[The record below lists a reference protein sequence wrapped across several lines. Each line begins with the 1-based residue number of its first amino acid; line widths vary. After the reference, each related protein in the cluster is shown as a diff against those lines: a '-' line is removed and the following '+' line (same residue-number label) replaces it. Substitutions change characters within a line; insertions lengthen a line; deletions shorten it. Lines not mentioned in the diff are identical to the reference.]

1 MNNAERKRKRQKEK
15 TEKRKRKKENNTE
28 MKWKRKRKRK
38 KENNTEMK
46 RKRKRKRK
54 KEQKTGPFNIPN
66 VHANNTY
73 RNQMAN
79 AVNMLEMLCIFCVHA
94 IAFIAQMQSGK
105 SNSFFELALQGFNTG
120 KFDKCDIVCG
130 CAEVDLKKDLE
141 KKKNQAFDTR
151 DIDDKLRDLRN
162 EKRLLIQNNSPTAP
176 NNDDLAKIETKIS
189 EQLEIQR
196 LFRFA
201 NDNTRIL
208 FNQDMRTDMGNV
220 YRKRDKVLVIIE
232 ECHYGSN
239 KAVKGKKENVLV
251 EWLRKRELHHLLLH
265 RDPQQLSQKLS
276 QKLQYKRVV
285 SVSATMAT
293 FIFNNPDDVEKLER
307 NENGSSA
314 DSANNKSRIVL
325 GLPGTG
331 YHGVNEMLEGGQ
343 IRKIETED
351 RDEGILTIESL
362 CDMFTQC
369 IEGKEGEYYIVIR
382 LTREEQEENLRT
394 ACEECGYD
402 IRYYDSDKTRRKED
416 MFTLEMFKREPR
428 NITVVVVRG
437 RLTAGHTLCKR
448 YIAGMIETT
457 QKGQGIT
464 ILQSFIG
471 RGCGYPGDD
480 ELRNILYFVPASII
494 PELESYAKTHGLC
507 LLTCGDLTQQNKKSR
522 TYNCHPAPPICL
534 PLNPSN
540 GDSLNETDPNY
551 VQLDE
556 IIKQLLLRPTK
567 SNELALCKTVAEL
580 LLKNQLLLQHQR
592 EAQLDDIQKSLTNIS
607 EGNEL
612 RFTVRHVMNSQ
623 NGKLQNESLLKSLI
637 ASENVSQNYDSL
649 PPRSAYQMKR
659 GKTMVDNVLTVV
671 LVHCE
676 YPHPKE
682 GHDPITP
689 GTIYVMMATNCGT
702 LFETPPNTRPVWH
715 SRAMSMYSTDVPVTS
730 TKK

>member
-28 MKWKRKRKRK
+28 RKRKRKRQ
-38 KENNTEMK
+38 KEKTE
-46 RKRKRKRK
+46 KRKRK

-73 RNQMAN
+73 PNQMAN
-79 AVNMLEMLCIFCVHA
+79 AVNMLEMLCICIFHA

-141 KKKNQAFDTR
+141 RKKNQAFDTS
-151 DIDDKLRDLRN
+151 DIDKELRDLR
-162 EKRLLIQNNSPTAP
+162 RLRSEIMQKQNKSPTAP
-176 NNDDLAKIETKIS
+176 NNDLAKIETKIS
-189 EQLEIQR
+189 EQLKIQQ
-196 LFRFA
+196 LFQFA

-208 FNQDMRTDMGNV
+208 FNQDMKTDMGNV

-239 KAVKGKKENVLV
+239 KAVKGKNENVLV

-285 SVSATMAT
+285 SVSATMPT
-293 FIFNNPDDVEKLER
+293 YLFNNPDDVEKLER

-362 CDMFTQC
+362 CDMFTTC
-369 IEGKEGEYYIVIR
+369 IEGKEGESYIVIR
-382 LTREEQEENLRT
+382 LTTREEQEENLLT

-428 NITVVVVRG
+428 NNTVVVVRG

-480 ELRNILYFVPASII
+480 ELRNILYFVPESIF
-494 PELESYAKTHGLC
+494 PEIESYANTHGLG
-507 LLTCGDLTQQNKKSR
+507 LLTCGDLTRQNKKSR

-556 IIKQLLLRPTK
+556 NITQLLSKLDK
-567 SNELALCKTVAEL
+567 STERELCKTVAEL

-702 LFETPPNTRPVWH
+702 PFETPHTPPVWH
-715 SRAMSMYSTDVPVTS
+715 SKGMSMYSTDVPVTS